1 MAGPLKGLSQ
11 KYPRQVF
18 PKNVHDWPFKNS
30 FPPDD
35 ARLRG
40 DEDDV
45 DWLGVLV
52 FSRHHVH
59 NHLVEPEEEKKK
71 NLEMCAAMGILLINL
86 VYNHLVA
93 HRNKIKLRNVRG
105 NGRFVKVYNH
115 LNPLEEHKRNNKKC
129 VRQ

>member
-105 NGRFVKVYNH
+105 NGHFIN
-115 LNPLEEHKRNNKKC
+115 
-129 VRQ
+129 